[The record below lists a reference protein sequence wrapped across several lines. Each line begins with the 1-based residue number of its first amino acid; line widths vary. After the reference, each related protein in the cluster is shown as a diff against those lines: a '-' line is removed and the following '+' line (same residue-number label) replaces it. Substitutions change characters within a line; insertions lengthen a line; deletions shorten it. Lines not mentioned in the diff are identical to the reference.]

1 MGNTYEDDMDE
12 MEGGNS
18 NRAMLS
24 NSNSKQNGGMELNT
38 GFVEYIT
45 TISSNEKAQ
54 MLNMLQYGGLAI
66 LPLLIILKF
75 MKMYVPEEDPLK
87 GTPELVLEILLQLGF
102 ILIAFFFIH
111 KLICYLPTY
120 SKVEYGNMN
129 LLCLI
134 MPVFFLMFAMDTN
147 VGAKLNVVFDR
158 LLVTLGIKKEN
169 FEGSSNEGKEVN
181 QAGASSS
188 IITSQ
193 HSYSQGMNDAPM
205 ADRLI
210 GGHQTQRDPVV
221 QQQQPSM
228 IMPNL
233 VEPMAAN
240 DTGFGSPF

>member
-1 MGNTYEDDMDE
+1 
-12 MEGGNS
+12 
-18 NRAMLS
+18 
-24 NSNSKQNGGMELNT
+24 
-38 GFVEYIT
+38 
-45 TISSNEKAQ
+45 
-54 MLNMLQYGGLAI
+54 
-66 LPLLIILKF
+66 

-158 LLVTLGIKKEN
+158 LLVTLGIKKES
-169 FEGSSNEGKEVN
+169 FDGSSKEGKEVN

-188 IITSQ
+188 IIIAT
-193 HSYSQGMNDAPM
+193 
-205 ADRLI
+205 
-210 GGHQTQRDPVV
+210 
-221 QQQQPSM
+221 
-228 IMPNL
+228 
-233 VEPMAAN
+233 
-240 DTGFGSPF
+240 

>member
-1 MGNTYEDDMDE
+1 MGNTYEDDMEE
-12 MEGGNS
+12 MNGGNS
-18 NRAMLS
+18 NREMLN

-54 MLNMLQYGGLAI
+54 ILNMLQYGGLAI

-158 LLVTLGIKKEN
+158 LLVTLGIKKES
-169 FEGSSNEGKEVN
+169 FDGSSKEVN

-193 HSYSQGMNDAPM
+193 HSYGVENMEN
-205 ADRLI
+205 RLI
-210 GGHQTQRDPVV
+210 SETQRDPVV
-221 QQQQPSM
+221 QQQPTMMMLQ
-228 IMPNL
+228 
-233 VEPMAAN
+233 EPMAAN

>member
-18 NRAMLS
+18 NRAMLN

-38 GFVEYIT
+38 GFFEYIT

-169 FEGSSNEGKEVN
+169 FEGSSNGGKEIN

-193 HSYSQGMNDAPM
+193 HNYGEGMAN
-205 ADRLI
+205 RLI
-210 GGHQTQRDPVV
+210 EGHQTQRDPVV

>member
-169 FEGSSNEGKEVN
+169 FEGSSNERSKSSRCIFVN
-181 QAGASSS
+181 NYFA
-188 IITSQ
+188 T
-193 HSYSQGMNDAPM
+193 
-205 ADRLI
+205 
-210 GGHQTQRDPVV
+210 
-221 QQQQPSM
+221 
-228 IMPNL
+228 
-233 VEPMAAN
+233 
-240 DTGFGSPF
+240 

>member
-1 MGNTYEDDMDE
+1 MVNYEDE
-12 MEGGNS
+12 NEELHGGNKQ
-18 NRAMLS
+18 MLN
-24 NSNSKQNGGMELNT
+24 NSNKQQNGGMELNM

-45 TISSNEKAQ
+45 TISSNEKSQ

-66 LPLLIILKF
+66 LPLLIILKL

-87 GTPELVLEILLQLGF
+87 GTPEIVIEILLQLSF

-111 KLICYLPTY
+111 KLICYVPTY
-120 SKVEYGNMN
+120 SKVEYGSMN

-169 FEGSSNEGKEVN
+169 FETSNKEQKEAN
-181 QAGASSS
+181 RAGVSSS

-193 HSYSQGMNDAPM
+193 HNYNQGNNEAPI

-210 GGHQTQRDPVV
+210 GGHQTQRDSFVP
-221 QQQQPSM
+221 QQQPSM
-228 IMPNL
+228 IMPS
-233 VEPMAAN
+233 EPMAAN
-240 DTGFGSPF
+240 DGGFGSPF

>member
-221 QQQQPSM
+221 QQQPSM

>member
-1 MGNTYEDDMDE
+1 MANYEDE
-12 MEGGNS
+12 SEELHGGN
-18 NRAMLS
+18 RQML
-24 NSNSKQNGGMELNT
+24 NNTNKAQNGGMELNM

-66 LPLLIILKF
+66 LPLLIILKL

-87 GTPELVLEILLQLGF
+87 GTPEIVIEILLQLSF

-111 KLICYLPTY
+111 KLICYVPTY
-120 SKVEYGNMN
+120 SKVEYGSMN

-147 VGAKLNVVFDR
+147 VGAKLNVVFER
-158 LLVTLGIKKEN
+158 LLVTLGIKKES
-169 FEGSSNEGKEVN
+169 FEGSNKEQKEVN
-181 QAGASSS
+181 QAGASST

-193 HSYSQGMNDAPM
+193 HSYGQGMNDSPM

-210 GGHQTQRDPVV
+210 GGHQTQRDPFVP

-228 IMPNL
+228 MMPS
-233 VEPMAAN
+233 EPMAAN